1 MTHGVVS
8 VDGEVTSVDVVSL
21 EDLLEYLRL
30 VDSAFLHKV
39 DDLILLDDG
48 MLCVV
53 VKLALDLVLEL
64 STLLKELLVLNRISK
79 VLVIFSEEVGL
90 IDVSPG
96 VVSVSHGILS
106 PDTDVLS
113 TSQQEK
119 LVNFPIKVLPVQSM
133 G

>member
-21 EDLLEYLRL
+21 EDLLEHFRL

-48 MLCVV
+48 MLGVV

-64 STLLKELLVLNRISK
+64 TTLL
-79 VLVIFSEEVGL
+79 
-90 IDVSPG
+90 
-96 VVSVSHGILS
+96 
-106 PDTDVLS
+106 
-113 TSQQEK
+113 
-119 LVNFPIKVLPVQSM
+119 
-133 G
+133 